1 MQLHPRRVWRAKGRS
16 QGLPEEATEH
26 QIGDLNDF
34 SP

>member
-1 MQLHPRRVWRAKGRS
+1 MQRHPRRVWRAKRRS